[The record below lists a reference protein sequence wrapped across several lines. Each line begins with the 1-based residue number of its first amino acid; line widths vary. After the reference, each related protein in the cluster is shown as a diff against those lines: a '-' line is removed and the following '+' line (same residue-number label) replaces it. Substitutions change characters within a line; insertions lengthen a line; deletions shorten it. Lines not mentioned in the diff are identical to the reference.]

1 MDIPDGDL
9 VRLAQAG
16 DRTAFRLLVERHQRM
31 ARACAARLCRDPHE
45 VDDIVQEAFLQ
56 ALVSLDRLRDPD
68 RFAGW
73 LSGIVRNVHRAML
86 RRDPLTLL
94 ADWPDPLHPASA
106 AGVPSADDLDRADA
120 LRRAVA
126 DLPAGQRRAV
136 AMYYYA
142 DLPAG
147 QISQSPGAAKAAL
160 HKARR
165 RLREYLT
172 AHRPDLVPATRRP
185 AMTTVRIAHAEP
197 RPSRFFTSHVVVVLS
212 DDAGGRALP
221 IWLTARDGS
230 SIWRL
235 VEQQDPATAS
245 AAEELPAAERTPPE
259 QTTDRLLRAVGAS
272 VTAVEIDE
280 LGPDVTAARIELAG
294 PGGTRQVTA
303 RLADGLALAAAA
315 RAPVRVADA
324 VMARLAQPVTGDDLL
339 GPFLDRAPAAAR
351 PVPVQTRRRR
361 RYEPRNLAFTEG
373 LDGWQLG
380 GGFLDDVSGSHWQ
393 DYKAAAGERSAA
405 LSATAPEPYGLAFLT
420 QEIFADDYRGLQ
432 VVLTGEL
439 RTAGVAGNA
448 GLFVRVV
455 TERQQP
461 GHPAQRPRTPR
472 AARDDPANHFVTA
485 AADQH
490 WTAHEVTAE
499 IPDDAATIAFGI
511 FLSGPGVIEL
521 RDADLARRDCVSAGT
536 TLNS

>member
-1 MDIPDGDL
+1 VGIPDGDL

-16 DRTAFRLLVERHQRM
+16 DRTAFRLLVERHQPM
-31 ARACAARLCRDPHE
+31 ARASAARLCRDPHE

-56 ALVSLDRLRDPD
+56 AFVSLDRLRDPD

-73 LSGIVRNVHRAML
+73 LGGIVRNVHRAML

-142 DLPAG
+142 DLPTG

-172 AHRPDLVPATRRP
+172 AHRPDLVPAATRRP
-185 AMTTVRIAHAEP
+185 RMTTVRIAHAVP
-197 RPSRFFTSHVVVVLS
+197 RPSRFATSHVVVVLS
-212 DDAGGRALP
+212 DDAGRRALP
-221 IWLTARDGS
+221 IWLTISDGG

-235 VEQQDPATAS
+235 VEQQDPATARP
-245 AAEELPAAERTPPE
+245 AEELAPAERTPPE
-259 QTTDRLLRAVGAS
+259 QVTEQLLRAADAS
-272 VTAVEIDE
+272 VAAVDIDE

-294 PGGTRQVTA
+294 PGGARQVTT
-303 RLADGLALAAAA
+303 RLADGLALAAAT

-324 VMARLAQPVTGDDLL
+324 LMARLAQPVTGDDML
-339 GPFLDRAPAAAR
+339 GPFLDRAPAAGR
-351 PVPVQTRRRR
+351 PFPVQTRRRR
-361 RYEPRNLAFTEG
+361 RHEPRNLAFRDG
-373 LDGWQLG
+373 LDSWHLG
-380 GGFLDDVSGSHWQ
+380 GGFLDDISGSHWQ
-393 DYKAAAGERSAA
+393 DYKAAVGERSATV
-405 LSATAPEPYGLAFLT
+405 SATAPEPYGLAFLA
-420 QEIFADDYRGLQ
+420 QEIFADDYRGLR
-432 VVLTGEL
+432 VVLSGEL
-439 RTAGVAGNA
+439 RTAGVTGNA
-448 GLFVRVV
+448 GLFLRVV

-461 GHPAQRPRTPR
+461 RYPAQRPLAAR

-485 AADQH
+485 AGDQD
-490 WTAHEVTAE
+490 WTRCEVAAE
-499 IPDDAATIAFGI
+499 IPDDAVTIAFGT
-511 FLSGPGVIEL
+511 FLSGPGLIEL
-521 RDADLARRDCVSAGT
+521 RNLDLERLLPVLWS
-536 TLNS
+536 